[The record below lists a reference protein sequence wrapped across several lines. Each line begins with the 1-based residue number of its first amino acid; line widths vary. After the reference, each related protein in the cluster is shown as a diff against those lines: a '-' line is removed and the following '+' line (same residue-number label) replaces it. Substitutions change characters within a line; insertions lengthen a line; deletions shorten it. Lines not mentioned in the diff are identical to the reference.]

1 MSARRPTTRGRESSE
16 GWKSAK
22 PRGLG
27 RWKKR
32 TRGSSA
38 WWPTKRCR
46 FTFSKRSTQKS
57 GEPICKTAGREDECG
72 RRHWKGG
79 SGLSG
84 AGTREVKLL
93 SGRAI
98 EPGEPAHSQ
107 GSAGVEREASSLRIS
122 AH

>member
-1 MSARRPTTRGRESSE
+1 MRHLCHDPKEGHTELSE
-16 GWKSAK
+16 VTVS
-22 PRGLG
+22 
-27 RWKKR
+27 RWLYLVVWQ
-32 TRGSSA
+32 S
-38 WWPTKRCR
+38 
-46 FTFSKRSTQKS
+46 
-57 GEPICKTAGREDECG
+57 
-72 RRHWKGG
+72 G